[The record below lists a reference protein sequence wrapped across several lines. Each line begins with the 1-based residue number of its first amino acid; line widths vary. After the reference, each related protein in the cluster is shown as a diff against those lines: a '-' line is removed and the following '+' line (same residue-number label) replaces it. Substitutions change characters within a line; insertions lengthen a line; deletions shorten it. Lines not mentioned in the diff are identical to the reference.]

1 MRILFPLLSLGPWLL
16 FSLSLSLSLSHTHR
30 YPKYPPQIRSPKV
43 SSPTNNVESFSLSDD
58 GNFVVELRSHC
69 SEKNP
74 TQVRLK
80 TIHSRGPLLVL
91 SARVLRFSLEEEKKN
106 LWIRGLRS
114 PSPNHPSMRMKFE
127 ESPFESEVFSRYIPR
142 PLYSCNKVF
151 LFMISIVDCNE
162 LLCFWTQCGTYMF
175 NELFYISRHYVLVC
189 LFIWTILWIL
199 KMEFI
204 T

>member
-16 FSLSLSLSLSHTHR
+16 FSLSLSLSHTHTDIQSILPK
-30 YPKYPPQIRSPKV
+30 YGLPKYPPQPTM
-43 SSPTNNVESFSLSDD
+43 SSPSLSQTTAT
-58 GNFVVELRSHC
+58 SWSS
-69 SEKNP
+69 SEAIAQKKNP

-91 SARVLRFSLEEEKKN
+91 SARVLRFSLEEEQQN
-106 LWIRGLRS
+106 LWMRGLRS

-175 NELFYISRHYVLVC
+175 NELFLYI
-189 LFIWTILWIL
+189 
-199 KMEFI
+199 
-204 T
+204 